1 MVQRK
6 LHNSKPEKET
16 VINIKAPK
24 LKKSIDVSSLPD
36 AVTEG
41 QVTLQKGQPVVF
53 DRIVTWRPAIKTELH
68 VGVFFDAVDGIVNVI
83 DQTAEGSFYSIDLRQ
98 HPAMG
103 HRFKKITIDMLT

>member
-24 LKKSIDVSSLPD
+24 LRKNVDVSSLPD
-36 AVTEG
+36 AAPEG
-41 QVTLQKGQPVVF
+41 QIAIAKGQPVVF
-53 DRIVTWRPAIKTELH
+53 DRIVAWRPTVKTELH
-68 VGVFFDAVDGIVNVI
+68 VGIFFDHADGIVNVI
-83 DQTAEGSFYSIDLRQ
+83 DQTAEGSFYTIDLHQ